1 VIPLISNIAKIILE
15 EASKEAE
22 KILNDAKSVADKI
35 LEDAKRKADAI
46 LKEAIREA
54 EKKASEKVR
63 ALAFDAE
70 RRYME
75 LKREVQ
81 RTAYEI
87 AEESFKVAA
96 RKLLQVTEKEDYVD
110 ILYKLIL
117 EAVQQLR
124 EAELKVAV
132 NRRDMDLVRRL
143 LPRIESEAS
152 RIMGVKIRIS
162 LLEKPIDIVG
172 GAVVMTADEKIIYNN
187 SLEAKLES
195 SREKLLPLLV
205 RKLIPEVVGK

>member
-1 VIPLISNIAKIILE
+1 LVKIILE

-22 KILNDAKSVADKI
+22 KTLNDAKSTADKI
-35 LEDAKRKADAI
+35 LEDAKRKANAI
-46 LKEAIREA
+46 IEEAIREA
-54 EKKASEKVR
+54 EKKAREKVR
-63 ALAFDAE
+63 ALVSDAE
-70 RRYME
+70 RRYAE
-75 LKREVQ
+75 LKLEVL

-87 AEESFKVAA
+87 VEESFKAA
-96 RKLLQVTEKEDYVD
+96 AQKLLQVTEKEKYVD
-110 ILYKLIL
+110 ILYNLIL

-152 RIMGVKIRIS
+152 RIMGIKIRIV

-205 RKLIPEVVGK
+205 RKLVPEVVGK

>member
-1 VIPLISNIAKIILE
+1 LAKIILE

-22 KILNDAKSVADKI
+22 KTLNDAKSTADKI
-35 LEDAKRKADAI
+35 LEDAKRKANAI
-46 LKEAIREA
+46 IEEAIREA
-54 EKKASEKVR
+54 EKKAREKVR
-63 ALAFDAE
+63 ALVSDAE
-70 RRYME
+70 RRYAE
-75 LKREVQ
+75 LKLEVL

-87 AEESFKVAA
+87 VEESFKAA
-96 RKLLQVTEKEDYVD
+96 AQKLLQVTEKEKYVD
-110 ILYKLIL
+110 ILYNLIL

-152 RIMGVKIRIS
+152 RIMGIKIRIV

-205 RKLIPEVVGK
+205 RKLVPEVVGK

>member
-1 VIPLISNIAKIILE
+1 MTSNLAKIILE

-22 KILNDAKSVADKI
+22 KTLNDAKSTADKI
-35 LEDAKRKADAI
+35 LEDAKRKANAI
-46 LKEAIREA
+46 IEEAIREA
-54 EKKASEKVR
+54 EKKAREKVR
-63 ALAFDAE
+63 ALVSDAE
-70 RRYME
+70 RRYAE
-75 LKREVQ
+75 LKLEVL

-87 AEESFKVAA
+87 VEESFKAA
-96 RKLLQVTEKEDYVD
+96 AQKLLQVTEKEKYVD
-110 ILYKLIL
+110 ILYNLIL

-152 RIMGVKIRIS
+152 RIMGIKIRIV

-205 RKLIPEVVGK
+205 RKLVPEVVGK